1 MQAIRKQDPEPDFLE
16 TQTVAIG
23 VDAET
28 DAASARLVLLTL
40 VRPSSLYRRRGKRLL
55 DAVLGAALLVCA
67 LPLLLA
73 VGLAVLAASG
83 WPVLYASER
92 VGLGGRPFRMQK
104 FRTMISD
111 ADRVIERW
119 RETRL
124 DLADEY
130 GKNFKV
136 KDDPRITPLGRLL
149 RKTSLDELPQLWNV
163 VRGDMSLVGPRPVPG
178 KEMEDQY
185 GAMTGQVLSVRPG
198 MTGLWQING
207 RSRTTYE
214 ERVRMDLTYAQD
226 LSLLGDVK
234 VLLKTNAAVFRTN
247 EAA

>member
-1 MQAIRKQDPEPDFLE
+1 
-16 TQTVAIG
+16 
-23 VDAET
+23 
-28 DAASARLVLLTL
+28 
-40 VRPSSLYRRRGKRLL
+40 
-55 DAVLGAALLVCA
+55 
-67 LPLLLA
+67 
-73 VGLAVLAASG
+73 
-83 WPVLYASER
+83 
-92 VGLGGRPFRMQK
+92 
-104 FRTMISD
+104 MISD

-119 RETRL
+119 RETRP